1 MSGVPYIF
9 GNATTSIPLS
19 QLDVNFATNATIGT
33 TSVGLGNT
41 TTTLVGLTNVSTTV
55 VNTSNVSAN
64 TSLLLQTNGTTT
76 AVTIDNSQN
85 VGLGVTPSAWGSRKA
100 LEVGNAG
107 SALFSVGA
115 NQNYLT
121 SNSYFDGAFKY
132 GATGTATAYQQYAGT
147 HAWLNAAS
155 GSAGGVIT
163 FTQAMSLDASGNLV
177 VGTTS
182 AINSANTFSGSGTYN
197 LVLNNTGQYTQ
208 LGFCNSGTTKAAQ
221 YWDNTAGRFYVYAG
235 GSSYGVY
242 LATNGVVWVTN
253 SDERLKDIIEPIS
266 DATSKVSS
274 LRAVIGK
281 YKIDEEGTRRS
292 FLIAQDVQKVL
303 PEAVDASDPN
313 KLGVQYTDVIP
324 LLVAAI
330 QELSAQVTTLQT
342 QVTALQTKVGV

>member
-1 MSGVPYIF
+1 MAS
-9 GNATTSIPLS
+9 
-19 QLDVNFATNATIGT
+19 TISAG
-33 TSVGLGNT
+33 T
-41 TTTLVGLTNVSTTV
+41 TTTTALVYSAD
-55 VNTSNVSAN
+55 TSGV
-64 TSLLLQTNGTTT
+64 LQLQTNGTTT
-76 AVTIDNSQN
+76 AVTIDTAQN
-85 VGLGVTPSAWGSRKA
+85 VGIQTTPSAWSANRPA
-100 LEVGNAG
+100 LELGGSVQGTIAFNGNNTNGGLITYNTYYNGSATVYKNTGYACNYIIGSSGSHVWTVAPSGTAGNAV
-107 SALFSVGA
+107 SS
-115 NQNYLT
+115 
-121 SNSYFDGAFKY
+121 
-132 GATGTATAYQQYAGT
+132 
-147 HAWLNAAS
+147 
-155 GSAGGVIT
+155 
-163 FTQAMSLDASGNLV
+163 TQAMTLDVSGNLL

-242 LATNGVVWVTN
+242 LATNGVVWVAN

-330 QELSAQVTTLQT
+330 QELSAQVTTLQA
-342 QVTALQTKVGV
+342 QVTALESK